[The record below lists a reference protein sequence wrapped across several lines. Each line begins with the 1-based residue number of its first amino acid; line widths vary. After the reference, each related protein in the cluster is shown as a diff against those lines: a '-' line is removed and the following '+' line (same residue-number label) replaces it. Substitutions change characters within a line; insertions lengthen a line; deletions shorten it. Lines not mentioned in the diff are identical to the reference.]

1 MLGEHGKLSQPARR
15 NGRQER
21 GFKCPVSNA
30 TSQICVRINIEPEQ
44 ESDIGEYRTF
54 LYFGLTG
61 TNLGVFTRLLY
72 GMPNRLSTDHTTT
85 LSHLKHSKFGTTG
98 VLSGAQF
105 GVRSLSTVN

>member
-72 GMPNRLSTDHTTT
+72 GMPNRLSTDHTPP
-85 LSHLKHSKFGTTG
+85 
-98 VLSGAQF
+98 
-105 GVRSLSTVN
+105 RSRI